1 MGLESYFFGFLAGT
15 LSILSPCV
23 LPLLPIVFG
32 AAAGKH
38 KFGPLALAAGLT
50 VSFVAVGLFIA
61 TIGFSIGLQG
71 QTIRTASGLL
81 LAAVGAVLLVPA
93 FGARFA
99 ATAGPVSAFMERRFS
114 VPANAGASGL
124 QGQFFVGALLG
135 AIWSP
140 CVGPTL
146 GAASLLAS
154 RGENLG
160 QVSLVMTAFGLGA
173 AIPLALIGSA
183 SHKTLSH
190 WRGRIV
196 QAGIAGKMALGG
208 LLLLTGLAVAS
219 GLDKSLEAW
228 LVQISP
234 EWLTRLTTSL

>member
-1 MGLESYFFGFLAGT
+1 MGAESYILGFFAGT

-38 KFGPLALAAGLT
+38 KYGAVALAVGLT
-50 VSFVAVGLFIA
+50 VSFVAVGLFVA

-71 QTIRTASGLL
+71 QTIRMVSGLL
-81 LAAVGAVLLVPA
+81 LAAIGAVLLIPA
-93 FGARFA
+93 LGARFA
-99 ATAGPVSAFMERRFS
+99 VAAGPVSAFMEQRFS
-114 VPANAGASGL
+114 IPANAGAGGF
-124 QGQFFVGALLG
+124 QGQFLLGALLG

-160 QVSLVMTAFGLGA
+160 QVALVMTAFGFGA
-173 AIPLALIGSA
+173 GVPLAIIGSA
-183 SHKTLSH
+183 SHKTLAR
-190 WRGRIV
+190 WRGRFL
-196 QAGIAGKMALGG
+196 QAGMAGKMALGG
-208 LLLLTGLAVAS
+208 LLVIVGLAVAT
-219 GLDKSLEAW
+219 GVDKSLEAW

-234 EWLTRLTTSL
+234 EWLTRLTTSV

>member
-1 MGLESYFFGFLAGT
+1 MGAETYILGFFAGT

-38 KFGPLALAAGLT
+38 KYGPLALAAGLT

-71 QTIRTASGLL
+71 QTVRAMSGLL
-81 LAAVGAVLLVPA
+81 LAAVGAVLFVPA
-93 FGARFA
+93 LGARFA
-99 ATAGPVSAFMERRFS
+99 AATGPFSAFMERRFGAPVS
-114 VPANAGASGL
+114 ASAGGL
-124 QGQFFVGALLG
+124 QGQFLVGVLLG

-140 CVGPTL
+140 CIGPTL

-154 RGENLG
+154 RGESLG

-183 SHKTLSH
+183 SHKMLAR
-190 WRGRIV
+190 WRGRFV
-196 QAGIAGKMALGG
+196 QAGMAGKMALGG
-208 LLLLTGLAVAS
+208 LLVIVGLAVAT
-219 GLDKSLEAW
+219 GLDKSLEAL

-234 EWLTRLTTSL
+234 EWLTRLTTSI

>member
-1 MGLESYFFGFLAGT
+1 MGSESYILGFLAGT

-38 KFGPLALAAGLT
+38 RLGPLALAAGLT

-71 QTIRTASGLL
+71 QTIRMASGLM

-99 ATAGPVSAFMERRFS
+99 AAAGPVSAFMERRFGI
-114 VPANAGASGL
+114 PANAGASGV

-154 RGENLG
+154 RGESLG
-160 QVSLVMTAFGLGA
+160 QVSLVMTAFGFGA

-183 SHKTLSH
+183 SHKTLSR
-190 WRGRIV
+190 WRGRFL
-196 QAGIAGKMALGG
+196 QAGMAGKIALGG
-208 LLLLTGLAVAS
+208 LLVVIGLAVAT
-219 GLDKSLEAW
+219 GADKILEAW
-228 LVQISP
+228 LVQVSP